1 MMRLLSTY
9 QHLSGQDR
17 FLTFWTIMV
26 TENSKEIPMRENE
39 NNDED
44 NDNGEEEEEEIPREN
59 IVNDEDYVDVVKGE
73 DFQE

>member
-1 MMRLLSTY
+1 
-9 QHLSGQDR
+9 
-17 FLTFWTIMV
+17 
-26 TENSKEIPMRENE
+26 MRENE

>member
-1 MMRLLSTY
+1 
-9 QHLSGQDR
+9 
-17 FLTFWTIMV
+17 
-26 TENSKEIPMRENE
+26 MRENE

-44 NDNGEEEEEEIPREN
+44 NDDGEEEEEEIPREN